1 VAGTVLVV
9 VLLAVLASPVLAQ
22 ETPTPSPSP
31 EPTPKPTPE
40 ATASPS
46 PEATASPS
54 PEATT
59 SPTPEATASPSQT
72 APTTVEQPAS
82 SQQPDQQDRRR
93 PPRPRRRKPARH
105 GFRAER
111 RGDRSKVQ
119 LKRSCAPFSHTQT
132 YLTWGPA
139 WAYGTPVTV
148 DYSAERCTKPR
159 GTLVEVTTAGSAT
172 VYQGTTMDGA
182 AIDRRPFR
190 LTGRWDRPAN
200 AAGWPLSLWGCGVK
214 LAQYRWEIPGV
225 YTFEIGARWG
235 VWSLTVSTE
244 ILGPQSQA
252 RDFHWSYDAC

>member
-1 VAGTVLVV
+1 MAGTVLVV
-9 VLLAVLASPVLAQ
+9 VALTVLASPVLAQ
-22 ETPTPSPSP
+22 ETPTPTPSPSP
-31 EPTPKPTPE
+31 DPTPTS
-40 ATASPS
+40 SPAAA
-46 PEATASPS
+46 P
-54 PEATT
+54 
-59 SPTPEATASPSQT
+59 SPSQP
-72 APTTVEQPAS
+72 APATIQQPAS
-82 SQQPDQQDRRR
+82 STQPERRR
-93 PPRPRRRKPARH
+93 SSRPRKRKPARPR
-105 GFRAER
+105 FRAER
-111 RGDRSKVQ
+111 RGDRRQVQ
-119 LKRSCAPFSHTQT
+119 IKRGCAPFSHTQT

-252 RDFHWSYDAC
+252 RDFHWSYNAC